1 MLENL
6 RKKIGHY
13 LLKRKFIRKNSEPV
27 SFNKIISGSF
37 DFFVVMPKEDQDF
50 YQALELIR
58 FFQIHKKRITLFL
71 PDFKYNLIPEKEKY
85 GHISYQPDQITKFF
99 LPAHSLVST
108 IGKKEYDVVLDFNRT
123 EDIFCSA
130 AANIPRAKVRAGFS
144 KLNSDG
150 YYNLQFNGKAGGAE
164 VTYRNFLRFLQLF

>member
-13 LLKRKFIRKNSEPV
+13 LLKRKFVGKNSEPV

-37 DFFVVMPKEDQDF
+37 DFFIVMPKDDKDF
-50 YQALELIR
+50 YYVLEIIR
-58 FFQIHKKRITLFL
+58 YFQIHKKRITLFL

-85 GHISYQPDQITKFF
+85 ERLSYQPDQVTKFF
-99 LPAHSLVST
+99 LPSGSLVNK
-108 IGKKEYDVVLDFNRT
+108 INKKEYDVVLDFNRA

-144 KLNSDG
+144 KLNSEG
-150 YYNLQFNGKAGGAE
+150 YYNLLFDGKADGAE
-164 VTYRNFLRFLQLF
+164 VSYRNFLRFLQLF